1 MKLVVQRV
9 KDAKVRVNNE
19 TVGEI
24 EEGLLLLIGITHT
37 DSINDI
43 NYCAKK
49 VANLRVFEDENQ
61 KMNLSVKDIGGKIL
75 SISQFTLYGDCK
87 KGNRP
92 SFVEAARPAFAETIY
107 DKFNEVLR
115 EEHDLT
121 VETGQFGADMK
132 VDFTNDGPVTI
143 VLESNN

>member
-1 MKLVVQRV
+1 M
-9 KDAKVRVNNE
+9 
-19 TVGEI
+19 
-24 EEGLLLLIGITHT
+24 
-37 DSINDI
+37 
-43 NYCAKK
+43 
-49 VANLRVFEDENQ
+49 
-61 KMNLSVKDIGGKIL
+61 
-75 SISQFTLYGDCK
+75 YGDCK